1 MNKVQEVETLSG
13 LPAYMTIMQHMM
25 GGVPMNNVVE
35 FLKDNGCI
43 GQDQSNKGE
52 GSESAQSSQ
61 K

>member
-1 MNKVQEVETLSG
+1 MKINKVQEVETLSG

-43 GQDQSNKGE
+43 GQD
-52 GSESAQSSQ
+52 
-61 K
+61 